1 MIPILEKNIPINKV
15 ITSLNLILLY
25 IINFLGLFSFMN
37 ILYLFPTINL
47 QTSFVVNVSKVCTS
61 YCLPL
66 NSYLKTGE

>member
-25 IINFLGLFSFMN
+25 IINFWGLFSFMN

-47 QTSFVVNVSKVCTS
+47 QTSFVVNVSKVCT
-61 YCLPL
+61 
-66 NSYLKTGE
+66 

>member
-25 IINFLGLFSFMN
+25 IINFFGLFSFMN

-47 QTSFVVNVSKVCTS
+47 QTSFVVNVSKVCT
-61 YCLPL
+61 
-66 NSYLKTGE
+66 

>member
-1 MIPILEKNIPINKV
+1 MIAILEKNIPINKV

-47 QTSFVVNVSKVCTS
+47 QTSFVVNVSKVCT
-61 YCLPL
+61 
-66 NSYLKTGE
+66 

>member
-25 IINFLGLFSFMN
+25 IINFWGLFSLMN

-47 QTSFVVNVSKVCTS
+47 RTAFVVNVSKVCT
-61 YCLPL
+61 
-66 NSYLKTGE
+66 

>member
-25 IINFLGLFSFMN
+25 IINFWGLFSLMN

-47 QTSFVVNVSKVCTS
+47 QTSFVFNVSKVCT
-61 YCLPL
+61 
-66 NSYLKTGE
+66 

>member
-25 IINFLGLFSFMN
+25 IINFWGLFSLMN

-47 QTSFVVNVSKVCTS
+47 QTSFVVNVSKVCT
-61 YCLPL
+61 
-66 NSYLKTGE
+66 

>member
-47 QTSFVVNVSKVCTS
+47 QTSFVVNVSKVCT
-61 YCLPL
+61 
-66 NSYLKTGE
+66 

>member
-25 IINFLGLFSFMN
+25 IINFWCLFSLMN

-47 QTSFVVNVSKVCTS
+47 QTSFEVNVSKVCT
-61 YCLPL
+61 
-66 NSYLKTGE
+66 

>member
-25 IINFLGLFSFMN
+25 IINFLGLFSLMN

-47 QTSFVVNVSKVCTS
+47 QTSFLVNVSKVCT
-61 YCLPL
+61 
-66 NSYLKTGE
+66 

>member
-47 QTSFVVNVSKVCTS
+47 QTSFVFNVSKVCT
-61 YCLPL
+61 
-66 NSYLKTGE
+66 